1 MTLPRER
8 PGAERPTAPAP
19 HEVQRISRRIRT
31 EPLGY
36 VPSLDGLRAV
46 AVAAVLFYH
55 ARFEWIPGGYLGVSA
70 FFTLSGFLI
79 TSLLL
84 REWASESA
92 LDLRRFWTRRF
103 RRLLPAS
110 WITMALVVLFGALGV
125 WNSDQLRSLRGD
137 VPFALLEVVNWH
149 FIVADRSYGAEFT
162 APSPLEH
169 FWSLAVEQQFYLL
182 LPAVIIGVL
191 VVGSTA
197 PPRRRLRRLV
207 MVLVGLTVV
216 SAVLNGLL
224 GRSSIDRAYFG
235 TDTRMAEMLIGALLA
250 CWTLRRTRRSEP
262 GHRTIAVAAGV
273 VAAVVTVW
281 LWHVAALSSSWMYPW
296 GLLVT
301 ALCTA
306 AIIHAAL
313 QGGVVASVLSVAP
326 LLWLGRIS
334 YGVYLLHWPIFLWL
348 SPARTGWSQWPL
360 FGLRVA
366 VTLAASVVLFRLV
379 ENPVRH
385 RERLTARRT
394 APIAAAVMVVLLLGG
409 TWLVTRDLP
418 PPSEIARASAAPS
431 TTLPPPPPVKVLF
444 VGDQSAAAYGD
455 ALGTVEG
462 LDVAVSAV
470 PDCGLAVGG
479 WVTLPSGAVERDAR
493 RCDSAQQTWI
503 DAIAAT
509 QPDVVL
515 VSTAARDLSDRRL
528 DATGTWAPA
537 TDPQVT
543 NFLRTDIGRAL
554 DDLGAAGT
562 EIVLLTAPSR
572 VDTASPAPLPAAP
585 VNADETDL
593 VLSEIELAEVSR
605 GAPAPGFRAND
616 AALRAAH
623 DAVLA
628 EVAASRNVSVI
639 DVASTVEGFE
649 LEPGAPAVLVDG
661 RLALTASGIDELG
674 SWLVETLRNRAPSA
688 AAAPSPP
695 PFAVDAPLPPAPEAR
710 DRRHVAAG
718 RRVTALFA
726 GDSATFALAEAATR
740 WGSANGQLAAVN
752 TTQFGCPIARGG
764 DYRFLRDLR
773 SLDARCDWGSFLPPA
788 VAGNRP
794 EVAVVGSGIW
804 EVVDRR
810 LEGDDRYRDLT
821 EPAVARYALIE
832 YVSVIDTLGADG
844 ATVVVLNQPHIE
856 PGLDQGY
863 QGLPESDPVRIDR
876 LNELLAE
883 AVSLRPGVAT
893 LVDLAGWVGSQPDGT
908 DAANRPDG
916 IHFTDAFTD
925 RIADW
930 LGPQLVAMGR
940 GEAVG
945 TT

>member
-1 MTLPRER
+1 MTLPQER
-8 PGAERPTAPAP
+8 PGEKRSTPEP
-19 HEVQRISRRIRT
+19 HEVQRINRRIRT

-70 FFTLSGFLI
+70 FFTLSGYLI

-84 REWASESA
+84 REWAKESA
-92 LDLRRFWTRRF
+92 VDLRGFWTRRF

-110 WITMALVVLFGALGV
+110 WLTMALVVLFGALGV
-125 WNSDQLRSLRGD
+125 WDSEQLRSLRGD
-137 VPFALLEVVNWH
+137 VPFALLEIVNWH
-149 FIVADRSYGAEFT
+149 FIAADRSYGAEFA

-169 FWSLAVEQQFYLL
+169 FWSLAVEQQFYVL
-182 LPAVIIGVL
+182 LPVLVIGVL
-191 VVGSTA
+191 VAGSTGS
-197 PPRRRLRRLV
+197 PRRRLRRLV
-207 MVLVGLTVV
+207 MVLGALTVV
-216 SAVLNGLL
+216 SALLNGVLS
-224 GRSSIDRAYFG
+224 RSSVDRAYFG

-250 CWTLRRTRRSEP
+250 CWTLRHTRRAHP
-262 GHRTIAVAAGV
+262 GHRTLAIAAGIVAAG
-273 VAAVVTVW
+273 VTVW

-313 QGGVVASVLSVAP
+313 QGGVVASALSVAP

-366 VTLAASVVLFRLV
+366 VTLVASVVLFRLV

-385 RERLTARRT
+385 RERLTRRRA
-394 APIAAAVMVVLLLGG
+394 APIAAAVMAVLLLGG
-409 TWLVTRDLP
+409 TWIVTRDLP

-455 ALGTVEG
+455 ALGAVEG

-470 PDCGLAVGG
+470 PDCGLALGG
-479 WVTLPSGAVERDAR
+479 WVALPSGAVERDAR
-493 RCDSAQQTWI
+493 RCDVAQQTWI
-503 DAIAAT
+503 DAITAT

-515 VSTAARDLSDRRL
+515 VSTAARDLADRRL
-528 DATGTWAPA
+528 DMMGTWASA

-543 NFLRTDIGRAL
+543 DFLRTDFGRAL
-554 DDLGAAGT
+554 DDLGAAGA
-562 EIVLLTAPSR
+562 EVVLLTAPPR

-585 VNADETDL
+585 PNSDETD
-593 VLSEIELAEVSR
+593 VALSEIELAEVSR
-605 GAPAPGFRAND
+605 GVPPPGFRAND
-616 AALRAAH
+616 AALRASH
-623 DAVLA
+623 DAVLR
-628 EVAASRNVSVI
+628 EVADSRNLSVI
-639 DVASTVEGFE
+639 DVAATLDAAE
-649 LEPGAPAVLVDG
+649 LEPGAPAVIVDG
-661 RLALTASGIDELG
+661 RLALTPAGVDELG
-674 SWLVETLRNRAPSA
+674 DWLVETLRNRAPSA

-695 PFAVDAPLPPAPEAR
+695 PFAADAPLPPPPEAR
-710 DRRHVAAG
+710 DRRHVAPG
-718 RRVTALFA
+718 GRVTALFA
-726 GDSATFALAEAATR
+726 GDSATFAIAEAAGR
-740 WGSANGQLAAVN
+740 WARADGQLATVN
-752 TTQFGCPIARGG
+752 ATQFGCPIARGG

-773 SLDARCDWGSFLPPA
+773 SLDARCDWGTFLPPA

-832 YVSVIDTLGADG
+832 FLTLIDTLGADG

-863 QGLPESDPVRIDR
+863 QGLPESDPARIDR

-893 LVDLAGWVGSQPDGT
+893 LVDLAGWLSSQPDGA

-930 LGPQLVAMGR
+930 LGPQLVAIGR
-940 GEAVG
+940 GEATG
-945 TT
+945 T